1 MTETVAVYQY
11 QHDYKPTHSK
21 KPRYLQNAIDWCEK
35 AYALHRALPDG
46 ADPDTVACVV
56 GALVLIE
63 AHKDACYDRWMR
75 EQYPP
80 ECRCVLPEQSCE
92 VCAPALPEDAPIPF

>member
-1 MTETVAVYQY
+1 MTETAAVYTY
-11 QHDYKPTHSK
+11 QHDYQPTHSY
-21 KPRYLQNAIDWCEK
+21 KPGYLRVAIANCER
-35 AYALHRALPDG
+35 AYARHRALPDG

-75 EQYPP
+75 TLYPP
-80 ECRCVLPEQSCE
+80 ECGCVLPEQACE
-92 VCAPALPEDAPIPF
+92 VCAPPLPEDAPIPF